1 MTNIKSIKVLN
12 TTRSIKGAIT
22 IIMALVMLAL
32 ALASTIY
39 TAKSKFLDIRIA
51 SAEIRKNQAIFSAET
66 GLERAIA
73 QLDVEPDFIPE
84 PGYSTSIVDTI
95 DSSIFDVTL
104 TVMRYASAPVADTPL
119 ATFGGGT
126 GNDRFILLSSIGY
139 SDDKT
144 AVRTIEQKVWVH
156 PLANGSPASA
166 ITVSGGMGIGGAF
179 TVGASPNGG
188 GLGVP
193 LSVWSD
199 APIGLTGD
207 GASCGLEEFDS
218 GDCSTYSYSDKN
230 NTGAD
235 VFQDSLV
242 SAGGTF
248 PDDVFE
254 YTFGYP
260 TSDYQAY
267 KDQAE
272 EWVSDCAGL
281 GAASIGLI
289 WVTGDCTINAGV
301 IVGSATTPVILVIEN
316 SDLQMNGGAL
326 IYGIVFSFTSPA
338 GTEGSVS
345 MLGGATIRGAFISD
359 HAIDI
364 SGGTFDT
371 RYDQDVLSIIENGGS
386 DAYSAVEPIS
396 GSWKDF

>member
-12 TTRSIKGAIT
+12 TPKSIKGAIT

-51 SAEIRKNQAIFSAET
+51 SAEIRKNQAILSAET

-73 QLDVEPDFIPE
+73 QLDVQPNFVPE

-104 TVMRYASAPVADTPL
+104 TVMRYATAAVANTPL
-119 ATFGGGT
+119 ATFGNGT
-126 GNDRFILLSSIGY
+126 GNDRFILISSIGY
-139 SDDKT
+139 SDDRT
-144 AVRTIEQKVWVH
+144 AVRTLEQKVWVH

-166 ITVSGGMGIGGAF
+166 ITVSGGMGIGGTF

-199 APIGLTGD
+199 EPVGVTGN
-207 GASCGLEEFDS
+207 GASCGLEEFDA

-235 VFQDSLV
+235 IFDDTLV

-248 PDDVFE
+248 PNDVFD

-260 TSDYQAY
+260 SSDYQAY

-272 EWVSDCAGL
+272 ELVSNCAGL
-281 GAASIGLI
+281 NAASVGLI
-289 WVTGDCTINAGV
+289 WVTGDCTINGGT
-301 IVGSATTPVILVIEN
+301 IVGSATTPVILVIEDSN
-316 SDLQMNGGAL
+316 LQLNGGSL
-326 IYGIVFSFTSPA
+326 IYGIVFSFTTP
-338 GTEGSVS
+338 GGIGGGIS
-345 MLGGATIRGAFISD
+345 MTGNSTIRGAFLSD

-371 RYDQDVLSIIENGGS
+371 RYDQNVLDIIANGGS